1 MEKRNEAPARMA
13 IHPGSIL
20 KEELLERKIKQRDL
34 AQRMGIQPSHLSE
47 MIRGKR
53 PITKSIADKLERVL
67 NIPSIDWMRMQLAY
81 EYDLIGVPRETGVI
95 EPVHPG
101 RVLKSEISRQ
111 DISIQE
117 LANEIGLSIHQIND
131 LLNEKISL
139 DAELAMML
147 EAAIGLK
154 ASWLLYLQNE
164 FDMVVAEQNE
174 SFMAKLQHI
183 RRIAAAL

>member
-1 MEKRNEAPARMA
+1 
-13 IHPGSIL
+13 
-20 KEELLERKIKQRDL
+20 
-34 AQRMGIQPSHLSE
+34 
-47 MIRGKR
+47 
-53 PITKSIADKLERVL
+53 
-67 NIPSIDWMRMQLAY
+67 MQLAY

-154 ASWLLYLQNE
+154 ASWLLSLQNE